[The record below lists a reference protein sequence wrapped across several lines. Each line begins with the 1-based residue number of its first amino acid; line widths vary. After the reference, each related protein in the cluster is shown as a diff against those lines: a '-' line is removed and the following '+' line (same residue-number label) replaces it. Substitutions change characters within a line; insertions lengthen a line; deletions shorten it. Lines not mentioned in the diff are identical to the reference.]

1 MKTALF
7 PSLLIATLLGAPP
20 SSFACAE
27 ETFEQCS
34 GRYGTHLNTSADG
47 YASVFESDG
56 FRVFAGFLN
65 GRAVEISYRKLPS
78 SPNHPGPLPQMSVG
92 EIHSLLRKNSGG
104 APWENSHPDLYT
116 VNYTCPEKN
125 LTATYS
131 TLTGQL
137 FITSGNTPRRLA
149 AMIPDLDKPRPSVP
163 PAQPEETRQN

>member
-65 GRAVEISYRKLPS
+65 GRAVE
-78 SPNHPGPLPQMSVG
+78 PQMSVG